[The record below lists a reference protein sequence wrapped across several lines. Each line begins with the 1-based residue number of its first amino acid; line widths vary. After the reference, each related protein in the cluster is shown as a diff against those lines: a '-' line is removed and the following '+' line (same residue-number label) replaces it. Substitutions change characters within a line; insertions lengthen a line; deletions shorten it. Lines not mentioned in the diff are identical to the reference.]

1 MKKLLYFG
9 ILAAM
14 LLGTSACNKDEFDVV
29 PDGTEV
35 NVSFVANLGDNID
48 SRTISDGTKADQLWF
63 FVYENGQEITALRQ
77 LNVTVTNKTAYVT
90 TKLVKGH
97 TYSFVFWAQKSGNTF
112 WGINPAASTVTM
124 RPGSSSNPIK
134 CNDDNADAFYNVLKD
149 FEVTGSFTEDVT
161 LYRPFAQIN
170 ILASD
175 AASVTDFENYTSS
188 INGWTGDIKFP
199 ESMNLLTGE
208 TTGNTMGSILENS
221 LPTEPLPGYEQYK
234 FVCTRYVLAPV
245 EQTIVSNINFSLKYN
260 NSVRGLTIPNIP
272 IRRNYRTN
280 IIGDFFTEG
289 ANYNIVIDPIY
300 YGELGQVSTWDG
312 ESVEDPVLNE
322 NGIYEVNTAAQL
334 AGFAQMVANGNTF
347 SGKTVLLNTDIN
359 LDDHL
364 WTPIGP
370 TSAKSF
376 QGIFDGQGHTIFKLN
391 VGYDRYG
398 RGFFAN
404 IVGSKAVVK
413 NINYNQAN
421 INGNGAGN
429 IYGIVSGYAYGTVT
443 FENIKVTNS
452 TIYAFGKVGGILGMA
467 ADPGGVTT
475 IKNCSVSNTT
485 IHGTYNIGG
494 LIGMVQN
501 ETVMENCSVENINW
515 IIDLTADDCM
525 IVTAADGLTVTKDG
539 VTHALEGIWWKYGN
553 WRYVVI
559 GLYYNDYY
567 YSTYAIDGGEEGIK
581 LVDGLPHGNVDYQF

>member
-1 MKKLLYFG
+1 MKKFLFLG
-9 ILAAM
+9 AMAAM

-199 ESMNLLTGE
+199 QSMNLLTGE

-370 TSAKSF
+370 STAKAF
-376 QGIFDGQGHTIFKLN
+376 MGTFDGQGHTIFKLK
-391 VGYDRYG
+391 VAYDSYG
-398 RGFFAN
+398 RGFFGN
-404 IVGSKAVVK
+404 IVGSTAVVK
-413 NINYNQAN
+413 NINFNQAVV
-421 INGNGAGN
+421 GDRGRGN
-429 IYGIVSGYAYGTVT
+429 IYGVVSGYAYGTVT
-443 FENIKVTNS
+443 FENINVSNS
-452 TIYAFGKVGGILGMA
+452 TVHGFGKIGGILGMA

-475 IKNCSVSNTT
+475 FKNCNVSYTT
-485 IHGTYNIGG
+485 IKGTYNMGG
-494 LIGMVQN
+494 IMGLGQN
-501 ETVMENCSVENINW
+501 AIVMENCNVTNINW
-515 IIDLTADDCM
+515 DIDLTADEVM
-525 IVTAADGLTVTKDG
+525 IATAADGLTVTKDG
-539 VTHALEGIWWKYGN
+539 VTHTLEGVWWKYGTS
-553 WRYVVI
+553 RYAVV
-559 GLYYNDYY
+559 GLYYCDYY
-567 YSTYAIDGGEEGIK
+567 YSGCPIEGGEEGIK
-581 LVDGLPHGNVDYQF
+581 LADGLCHGFVDYQF

>member
-1 MKKLLYFG
+1 MKKFLFLG
-9 ILAAM
+9 AMAAM
-14 LLGTSACNKDEFDVV
+14 LLGTASCSNDMEPVV
-29 PDGTEV
+29 ADGSEV
-35 NVSFVANLGDNID
+35 AANFTLNLGDAVD
-48 SRTISDGTKADQLWF
+48 SRTISDGTKADQLTF
-63 FVYENGQEITALRQ
+63 YVFEGGTEITALRQ
-77 LNVTVTNKTAYVT
+77 TVPVTNLQAQIT

-97 TYSFVFWAQKSGNTF
+97 TYSFVFWAQNSETNAYVF
-112 WGINPAASTVTM
+112 NPSYNYMVVRYGT
-124 RPGSSSNPIK
+124 P
-134 CNDDNADAFYNVLKD
+134 CNDENRDAFYNLLKD
-149 FEVTGSFTEDVT
+149 YEVTASFSENVVLT
-161 LYRPFAQIN
+161 RPLAQVN

-175 AASVTDFENYTSS
+175 ADAVTDFENYTTEL
-188 INGWTGDIKFP
+188 NVN
-199 ESMNLLTGE
+199 NLPQALDLQN
-208 TTGNTMGSILENS
+208 NTVTAGGLRYYDHAA
-221 LPTEPLPGYEQYK
+221 LPTEQLPGYEQYK
-234 FVCTRYVLAPV
+234 LIATGYFLAPEEEV
-245 EQTIVSNINFSLKYN
+245 LSRVNFTVRYNVNGNHNSGKTIENV
-260 NSVRGLTIPNIP
+260 P
-272 IRRNYRTN
+272 IKRNHRTN

-289 ANYNIVIDPIY
+289 ANYTIVIDPMY
-300 YGELGQVSTWDG
+300 YGELDQVSTWDG
-312 ESVEDPVLNE
+312 VSVEDPVLNE

-429 IYGIVSGYAYGTVT
+429 MYGIVSGYAYGTVT

-452 TIYAFGKVGGILGMA
+452 NIYAYGKVGGILGMA

>member
-1 MKKLLYFG
+1 MKKFLFLG
-9 ILAAM
+9 AMAAM
-14 LLGTSACNKDEFDVV
+14 LLGTASCSNDMEPVV
-29 PDGTEV
+29 ADGSEV
-35 NVSFVANLGDNID
+35 AANFTLNLGDAVD
-48 SRTISDGTKADQLWF
+48 SRTISDGEKADQLTF
-63 FVYENGQEITALRQ
+63 YVYENGKEIQALRQ
-77 LNVTVTNKTAYVT
+77 TVAVTDKHATVT

-97 TYSFVFWAQKSGNTF
+97 TYKFVFWAQNSNCAAYTTSNTDDGNFLAVSYGGT
-112 WGINPAASTVTM
+112 
-124 RPGSSSNPIK
+124 
-134 CNDDNADAFYNVLKD
+134 CNDENRDAFYTVFGD
-149 FEVTGSFTEDVT
+149 YTVTAPFTEDVVLT
-161 LYRPFAQIN
+161 RPFAQLN
-170 ILASD
+170 ILATD
-175 AASVTDFENYTSS
+175 AASVTDFNNYTSALS
-188 INGWTGDIKFP
+188 CTDL
-199 ESMNLLTGE
+199 S
-208 TTGNTMGSILENS
+208 NTMTVLDGKVGTTTSTYGFTAAA
-221 LPTEPLPGYEQYK
+221 LPSESLPGYEQYK
-234 FVCTRYVLAPV
+234 LVATGYFLASTEKIMTSV
-245 EQTIVSNINFSLKYN
+245 DFALTYNGNTDTKTIANVPLQ
-260 NSVRGLTIPNIP
+260 
-272 IRRNYRTN
+272 RNYRTN

-347 SGKTVLLNTDIN
+347 RGKTVLLNTDIN

-376 QGIFDGQGHTIFKLN
+376 QGIFDGPGHTIFKLN

-452 TIYAFGKVGGILGMA
+452 TIYACGKVGGILGMA

>member
-1 MKKLLYFG
+1 MKKSLYIG
-9 ILAAM
+9 AMAAL

-199 ESMNLLTGE
+199 QSMNLLTGE

-289 ANYNIVIDPIY
+289 ANYNIEIDPMYAGNHDVDLDAVY
-300 YGELGQVSTWDG
+300 YEI
-312 ESVEDPVLNE
+312 NE
-322 NGIYEVNTAAQL
+322 NSD
-334 AGFAQMVANGNTF
+334 FAT
-347 SGKTVLLNTDIN
+347 TLETINTDQ
-359 LDDHL
+359 
-364 WTPIGP
+364 P
-370 TSAKSF
+370 
-376 QGIFDGQGHTIFKLN
+376 
-391 VGYDRYG
+391 
-398 RGFFAN
+398 
-404 IVGSKAVVK
+404 SKAIVK
-413 NINYNQAN
+413 IADGVTLSYNIPTARYEMIGATNTKTKAIVFEGAGKDNSFFHVE
-421 INGNGAGN
+421 GNGVQG
-429 IYGIVSGYAYGTVT
+429 V
-443 FENIKVTNS
+443 KVTNGALVTFKNL
-452 TIYAFGKVGGILGMA
+452 TITDDTRYNSEDGNNAWEFAYLEFEGKYQFENVKFADGIQIEGDDSEFDCVNCDFISDGNPKRDAGKQSNEYAVWICSGKLNF
-467 ADPGGVTT
+467 T
-475 IKNCSVSNTT
+475 NCDFTGYRGPK
-485 IHGTYNIGG
+485 IHEEYGS
-494 LIGMVQN
+494 
-501 ETVMENCSVENINW
+501 E
-515 IIDLTADDCM
+515 
-525 IVTAADGLTVTKDG
+525 VTAVYFDGCTFHDITKKPGIAVGRLLPEGESYTTKVTYTLSRTAVLSITNCIFRNTQPGDQDNYKYETDSDLSRIVFTDEGNTVEHD
-539 VTHALEGIWWKYGN
+539 
-553 WRYVVI
+553 
-559 GLYYNDYY
+559 
-567 YSTYAIDGGEEGIK
+567 
-581 LVDGLPHGNVDYQF
+581 